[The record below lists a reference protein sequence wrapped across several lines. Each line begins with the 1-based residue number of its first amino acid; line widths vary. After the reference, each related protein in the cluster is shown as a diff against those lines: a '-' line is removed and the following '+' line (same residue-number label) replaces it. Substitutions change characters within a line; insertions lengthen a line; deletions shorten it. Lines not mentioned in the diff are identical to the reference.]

1 MVITGKTKCNF
12 RLGLRPCD
20 TRNATMGPT
29 NVYSPP
35 PLKTIALPL
44 LTVGFSTVLE
54 FGPLNLK
61 KKIEILRLFHVIQSG
76 AFDLEKKISK
86 STP

>member
-20 TRNATMGPT
+20 TRNTTVGPT
-29 NVYSPP
+29 NVHSPP
-35 PLKTIALPL
+35 PLQTVALPL
-44 LTVGFSTVLE
+44 LTVGFSTVLA
-54 FGPLNLK
+54 FGPLDF
-61 KKIEILRLFHVIQSG
+61 KKIENLRLCHVTQFG
-76 AFDLEKKISK
+76 ASDLEKKISK